1 MSVKESYAGKI
12 NRKLNKKLHVIDV
25 AAGRAPADLVLKNAT
40 YVNVF
45 SNELCHGDI
54 AVAEGLIVGMG
65 EYHGKVEVDVSGK
78 LVLPGFIDAHIHLE
92 SSLVSPTEF
101 AKAVLPHGTTT
112 VITDPHEIANVMGT
126 DGIEYMLQATEDL
139 PVDVRFMLPSCVP
152 ATPLD
157 ESGANLDYRAIDSF
171 YDHPRVQGLAEMMNY
186 VGVVN
191 GDGQVVEKIVASQ
204 AHHKKIDGHAPGLSG
219 KDLNAYIAAGVY
231 SDHECSDM
239 EDAMNKLRLGQYIM
253 IREGTAARNL
263 EALMPLLTS
272 QYVDRCMFCT
282 DDKHPNDLL
291 EKGHIDYIVK
301 KAISLGADP
310 IVAVKAACHNAA
322 RYFLLN
328 NRGAIAPG
336 YLGDFVIIDDFQ
348 HFEIEM
354 VYKRGVLM
362 YDGQLRDFPAPE
374 IDPYLVKRAHD
385 TFHVAHLTAEDFSD
399 GRPHAVIGMIPGEIV
414 TQDAGYADHADPEQD
429 ILKIAVIERH
439 KNTHHIGLGYIK
451 GYGLKRGAVAT
462 SISHDSH
469 NIIVVGATDEDMAAA
484 ANRIVE
490 NRGGITVMENGQVL
504 GEVTLSI
511 AGIMSDDSLVMVN
524 SALEDAK
531 DEAFGL
537 GVSRGID
544 PFMTLSFM
552 ALPVIPSLRIT
563 TRGVFDVSSQR
574 YIWPPHPPHSVIP
587 PEPSAP
593 GYHISMK
600 EGTPQR
606 PPSFHR
612 TILTSPYRRR

>member
-263 EALMPLLTS
+263 DALMPLLTS

-385 TFHVAHLTAEDFSD
+385 TFHVAHLTPEDFSD

-574 YIWPPHPPHSVIP
+574 YI
-587 PEPSAP
+587 
-593 GYHISMK
+593 
-600 EGTPQR
+600 
-606 PPSFHR
+606 
-612 TILTSPYRRR
+612 